1 MRFGRGLLVVRFLY
15 LALDV
20 SVPVVEAAFVLEA
33 SETIRVCR

>member
-15 LALDV
+15 PALDV
-20 SVPVVEAAFVLEA
+20 SVPAVEAAFVLEA